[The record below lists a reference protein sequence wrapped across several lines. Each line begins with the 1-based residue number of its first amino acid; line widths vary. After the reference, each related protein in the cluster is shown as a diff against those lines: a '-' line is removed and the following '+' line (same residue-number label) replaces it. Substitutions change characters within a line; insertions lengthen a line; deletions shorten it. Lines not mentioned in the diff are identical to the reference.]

1 MRAMVL
7 GAAGLLGHDLIATAP
22 PDMTLFPFPRGDL
35 DITDTEALAAT
46 VREVRPDVVINA
58 AAYTAVDRA
67 ESEAE
72 AAFRVN
78 GAAVG
83 ELGRIAREA
92 GARVI
97 HFSTDYVFDGTSAE
111 PYTEE
116 SPPNPVNVY
125 GASKLAGE
133 TALRASGA
141 PCLIVR
147 TQWLFGAHGRCFPR
161 TMWERATARSSS
173 RVVSDQVG
181 HPTCSVD
188 LARAT
193 WSLCER
199 ESAGVIHIANAGV
212 ATWYDVARRV
222 YAAGGA
228 ARLVQPC
235 STAQFPTP
243 ARRPARAVLGIAR
256 SEQALGGPLRPWE
269 EAIDRFLAEIEVRP

>member
-7 GAAGLLGHDLIATAP
+7 GAAGMLGHDLVATARP
-22 PDMTLFPFPRGDL
+22 GVELFPFPRAEL
-35 DITDTEALAAT
+35 DITDTRALAAT
-46 VREVRPDVVINA
+46 VRAVRPDLIFNA

-83 ELGRIAREA
+83 ELGRIARQA
-92 GARVI
+92 DARVI

-111 PYTEE
+111 PYAED
-116 SPPNPVNVY
+116 SPANPVNVY

-141 PCLIVR
+141 HYLIVR
-147 TQWLFGAHGRCFPR
+147 VQWLFGPHGRCFPR
-161 TMWERATARSSS
+161 TMWERATARSPS

-181 HPTCSVD
+181 RPTYSVD
-188 LARAT
+188 LAGAT
-193 WSLCER
+193 WRL
-199 ESAGVIHIANAGV
+199 SARPPGGVMHLANAGL

-222 YAAGGA
+222 YAACDA
-228 ARLVQPC
+228 EELVQPC

-243 ARRPARAVLGIAR
+243 AKRPARVVLGTAR
-256 SEQALGGPLRPWE
+256 AEQALGGPLPPWE
-269 EAIDRFLAEIEVRP
+269 EAIARFLAGIEVRP

>member
-1 MRAMVL
+1 
-7 GAAGLLGHDLIATAP
+7 
-22 PDMTLFPFPRGDL
+22 MTLFPFPRGDL

-67 ESEAE
+67 ESEAD

-78 GAAVG
+78 GAAG
-83 ELGRIAREA
+83 GGLGRIAREA
-92 GARVI
+92 GARGI
-97 HFSTDYVFDGTSAE
+97 HFSTDYVFGGTPVE
-111 PYTEE
+111 PYAEE
-116 SPPNPVNVY
+116 SPPNPLNVY

-199 ESAGVIHIANAGV
+199 ELAGVIQDRKSTRLNSSHGYISYAVFCLKKKKKKKNKSVVLHRRRKQKYGSRYIRTR
-212 ATWYDVARRV
+212 AT
-222 YAAGGA
+222 
-228 ARLVQPC
+228 
-235 STAQFPTP
+235 
-243 ARRPARAVLGIAR
+243 AVCTR
-256 SEQALGGPLRPWE
+256 
-269 EAIDRFLAEIEVRP
+269 

>member
-7 GAAGLLGHDLIATAP
+7 GAAGLLGHDLVATAP
-22 PDMTLFPFPRGDL
+22 PDMTLFPFPRADL

-67 ESEAE
+67 ESEPE

-78 GAAVG
+78 DAAVG

-111 PYTEE
+111 PYAEE
-116 SPPNPVNVY
+116 SPPNPLNVY

-161 TMWERATARSSS
+161 TM
-173 RVVSDQVG
+173 
-181 HPTCSVD
+181 
-188 LARAT
+188 
-193 WSLCER
+193 
-199 ESAGVIHIANAGV
+199 
-212 ATWYDVARRV
+212 
-222 YAAGGA
+222 
-228 ARLVQPC
+228 
-235 STAQFPTP
+235 
-243 ARRPARAVLGIAR
+243 
-256 SEQALGGPLRPWE
+256 
-269 EAIDRFLAEIEVRP
+269 